1 MNPRVEALIE
11 QWESEAIEL
20 KTDAMV
26 DRDEGRY
33 EDASNC
39 SLIANTLFHCALE
52 LRKVLDA
59 RADVAS

>member
-26 DRDEGRY
+26 DRGEGRH
-33 EDASNC
+33 EDANSC
-39 SLIANTLFHCALE
+39 SLIANTLFHCARE
-52 LRKVLDA
+52 LRKVLDP
-59 RADVAS
+59 RKLPAS